1 MENVGN
7 DVMKDMNG
15 QSLQMKNLN
24 SKINN
29 VGDELVLSTNVINE
43 MQKHHRKNKII
54 IISYSLFLTV
64 IFFLIALYR
73 IVPKFF
79 DFSSNNEGKNVNPSY
94 NNNIINNNTSNITSI
109 FE

>member
-1 MENVGN
+1 M
-7 DVMKDMNG
+7 
-15 QSLQMKNLN
+15 
-24 SKINN
+24 
-29 VGDELVLSTNVINE
+29 
-43 MQKHHRKNKII
+43 
-54 IISYSLFLTV
+54 
-64 IFFLIALYR
+64 IALYR

>member
-1 MENVGN
+1 
-7 DVMKDMNG
+7 MK
-15 QSLQMKNLN
+15 LL
-24 SKINN
+24 
-29 VGDELVLSTNVINE
+29 
-43 MQKHHRKNKII
+43 II
-54 IISYSLFLTV
+54 IYSINYIKLLFIYTYILNLFLTV